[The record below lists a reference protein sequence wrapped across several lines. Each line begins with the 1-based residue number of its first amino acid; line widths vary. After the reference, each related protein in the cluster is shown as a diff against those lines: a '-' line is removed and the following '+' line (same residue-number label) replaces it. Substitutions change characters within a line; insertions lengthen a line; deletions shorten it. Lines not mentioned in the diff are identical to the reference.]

1 MRIVLLA
8 AAAACLSFPALAAD
22 FDAGPLRG
30 TQYAPPAVTPIMN
43 WEGGYFGGFG
53 GYSQAN
59 FSNKGA
65 LRDPVAFMLRGYTVE
80 NEFRLSQ
87 MLQPSD
93 DDASDTSFGAFAGY
107 NFQYDEAVLGFE
119 VDFTRVRLSG
129 VGSDFYAARVRA
141 SNGLDYSF
149 GLDGE
154 TRGQLMDFA
163 SLRARAGI
171 TMGSF
176 LPYVSGGIALAR
188 TEVTRFAR
196 VDVSERNGLDQEIGS
211 IRDSKSLGPKEVVTL
226 GYAAGVGVDV
236 AVTPNLMLR
245 AEYLYAHFNDMAG
258 YRININNVR
267 GGAAV
272 KF

>member
-87 MLQPSD
+87 MLSPATTTPAIRASAPSR
-93 DDASDTSFGAFAGY
+93 ATIPVR
-107 NFQYDEAVLGFE
+107 QAVLGFE

-129 VGSDFYAARVRA
+129 VGSDFTQPA
-141 SNGLDYSF
+141 SGLQRP
-149 GLDGE
+149 GLQLRPRRRD
-154 TRGQLMDFA
+154 RGQLMDFA